1 MAGVVAMCG
10 RRWPSRRGSR
20 ADDTYGAAVRD
31 DANELWILLWAAFD
45 VLLSLSLLFVAT
57 AIFWVGADVT
67 LRPLCG
73 VAVGLACMP
82 LISAAVRAVKL
93 WTARQER
100 LAHSVLPTVIDSQS
114 RSRHTTYSCEL
125 PCVHAPLIPPPAG
138 NDEQARSSQ
147 IQATPLY
154 SDLYVFPERPYRKDS
169 GFDDAVPAFATAGS
183 SAKGEDDDDQRHISI
198 VVHTELPTAEIPDSS
213 LAKSEV
219 KKRHSTLS
227 IDAEPYTP
235 LGATAQEMCV
245 ADATVPPISVVDSVR
260 MTARH
265 SAASIDHTQLSHG
278 MATGKEA
285 AERVSTAG
293 VRRYDQATLLS
304 LRPRAADVSRTL
316 RIPAQLRAAAVEAPL
331 TPTTPPLLRG
341 PDNCPLLPLPPS
353 LTSPHGNSSA
363 ACIPLRRWTNA
374 HSPSAEEFSVMTWNV
389 LAPMYCTR
397 EKFPD
402 LSDSHRDWGHRRSK
416 VLDEVA
422 YYASDVMCLQEVT
435 LDDFEN
441 FFAPKLHMM
450 GYAGV
455 YREKARAPAPLQPS
469 SPTVSSPASRTPSPT
484 LIPAADGCAL
494 FYNTATFTLLDID
507 TFSYPELA
515 ARYLPATHD
524 VSVDVLRFANTG
536 IHALFMH
543 VATGNRVRVVT
554 THLHWNPANERT
566 KLLQAAL
573 LMEYLAA
580 MTSSSVS
587 AGEGKDRDCESVK
600 RMSGGRRPRSHGD
613 PSTQV
618 SLAGI
623 PIVLAGDLNSMRG
636 ERVHQFLESGATDVS
651 GDWGWADKE
660 YGAFSTAS
668 TLPEPT
674 VSHKAKLASAYGPA
688 VLSYTNKTP
697 TFAGTID
704 HVFYT
709 PATLAVRDVLGP
721 VVDGWLDEVKALPTA
736 SVVSDHLPLGV
747 WMAWKGNGSAGGGR
761 GGDRGRLQQPRE
773 RQQQQQQFAIAAGC
787 GQAGGA
793 AASRVRNQK
802 QKQHQQHQQQQQQQ
816 QRSRAKLS
824 GRPQSWRAVA
834 PAADSSVTS
843 TGRKDATGAA
853 GRAATGAKKTRRRT
867 PRSCGGSATPADAG
881 RNPGTQ

>member
-1 MAGVVAMCG
+1 M
-10 RRWPSRRGSR
+10 
-20 ADDTYGAAVRD
+20 
-31 DANELWILLWAAFD
+31 F
-45 VLLSLSLLFVAT
+45 
-57 AIFWVGADVT
+57 
-67 LRPLCG
+67 
-73 VAVGLACMP
+73 
-82 LISAAVRAVKL
+82 
-93 WTARQER
+93 
-100 LAHSVLPTVIDSQS
+100 LPTVSDVQRRVS
-114 RSRHTTYSCEL
+114 HATFACDL
-125 PCVHAPLIPPPAG
+125 PCAQAPLIAPLGCEDRAQLLPT
-138 NDEQARSSQ
+138 QALPQSSD
-147 IQATPLY
+147 T
-154 SDLYVFPERPYRKDS
+154 YVFPERPYRKDS
-169 GFDDAVPAFATAGS
+169 GFDDAVPTFAVAGS
-183 SAKGEDDDDQRHISI
+183 SAKEKDDDERHISI
-198 VVHTELPTAEIPDSS
+198 VVHTEMPGVVQMLDGNR
-213 LAKSEV
+213 AKNEAR
-219 KKRHSTLS
+219 KRHSTLS

-235 LGATAQEMCV
+235 LGALTEETC
-245 ADATVPPISVVDSVR
+245 VVDMTAPPMSVMKSVR
-260 MTARH
+260 NTARDW
-265 SAASIDHTQLSHG
+265 AASIQETQLPAGIASG
-278 MATGKEA
+278 TETAGPI
-285 AERVSTAG
+285 STASI
-293 VRRYDQATLLS
+293 RRYDQATLLAM
-304 LRPRAADVSRTL
+304 RPLAADVSRAL
-316 RIPAQLRAAAVEAPL
+316 RIPAQLRAAALETAL
-331 TPTTPPLLRG
+331 KPTTRPLLRG

-353 LTSPHGNSSA
+353 FKSPTGNASA
-363 ACIPLRRWTNA
+363 VCIPHRRWTKA

-402 LSDSHRDWGHRRSK
+402 LNDGDREWSHRRAK

-422 YYASDVMCLQEVT
+422 YYASDVVCLQEVT

-441 FFAPKLHMM
+441 FFAPKLHML

-455 YREKARAPAPLQPS
+455 YREKARAPAPLQPA
-469 SPTVSSPASRTPSPT
+469 SPTVSSSGSRTPSPT

-515 ARYLPATHD
+515 ARHLPATHD

-573 LMEYLAA
+573 LMEYLAN
-580 MTSSSVS
+580 MTTSSSVS
-587 AGEGKDRDCESVK
+587 ACDSKERGSDSVK
-600 RMSGGRRPRSHGD
+600 RMSGGRRPRSQSD
-613 PSTQV
+613 TTSPV
-618 SLAGI
+618 SLDGI

-668 TLPEPT
+668 SLPELR
-674 VSHKAKLASAYGPA
+674 VAHKAKLASAYDPS

-721 VVDGWLDEVKALPTA
+721 VVDGWLDKVKALPTA
-736 SVVSDHLPLGV
+736 SIVSDHLPLGV
-747 WMAWKGNGSAGGGR
+747 WMAWKGSGKAGAGR
-761 GGDRGRLQQPRE
+761 GIDLRRRQQQQPRE
-773 RQQQQQQFAIAAGC
+773 RRQQQQQQQQQFAVAAGC

-802 QKQHQQHQQQQQQQ
+802 QKQHQQQQ
-816 QRSRAKLS
+816 QRSRAKL
-824 GRPQSWRAVA
+824 GGKLQSWRAAA
-834 PAADSSVTS
+834 PAADSSVAA
-843 TGRKDATGAA
+843 RKDATSDPGGGAA
-853 GRAATGAKKTRRRT
+853 GAKKTRRRA
-867 PRSCGGSATPADAG
+867 PRTSGSSATQSEAG